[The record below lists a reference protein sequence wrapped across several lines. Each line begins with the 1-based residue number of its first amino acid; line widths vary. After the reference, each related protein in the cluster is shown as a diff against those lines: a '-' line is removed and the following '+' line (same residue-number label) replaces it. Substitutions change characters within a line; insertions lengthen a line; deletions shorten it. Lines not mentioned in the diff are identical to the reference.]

1 MKSSIIEGSCE
12 MTICPLRREA
22 TSICRTTFGMI
33 AKLMFATLTV
43 IVAGGCAGNMQA
55 IIRGEGTPVV
65 FSFEQGFSSDFY
77 SAEIDGERF
86 TGRAVMADSSS
97 AFSSL
102 YGAGVYLSGSSYVTT
117 GNFKATLLGDR
128 GSTLRCLMQYAV
140 VKASLLREVLVNV
153 SIVMGVTLIL
163 FGKRKKISP
172 YLFKTKLGWGS
183 SKHPLAR
190 VLSPTPPQESICGF
204 PLSRE

>member
-1 MKSSIIEGSCE
+1 

-102 YGAGVYLSGSSYVTT
+102 YGAGVYLSGSTYVTT

-128 GSTLRCLMQYAV
+128 GSTLRCLMQYASSEGFTPSGGV
-140 VKASLLREVLVNV
+140 GECVHSDGRYID
-153 SIVMGVTLIL
+153 IV
-163 FGKRKKISP
+163 
-172 YLFKTKLGWGS
+172 W
-183 SKHPLAR
+183 
-190 VLSPTPPQESICGF
+190 
-204 PLSRE
+204 

>member
-1 MKSSIIEGSCE
+1 MTRMAVRKPLETNWTAVHSTIGPHEKFNNGRFCE

-43 IVAGGCAGNMQA
+43 IVTGGCAGNMQA

-65 FSFEQGFSSDFY
+65 FSFEQEFSSDFY

-86 TGRAVMADSSS
+86 TGRAVMAGASS
-97 AFSSL
+97 AFSSM
-102 YGAGVYLSGSSYVTT
+102 YGSGVYLSGSSYVTT

-128 GSTLRCLMQYAV
+128 GSTLRCLMQYASSGGYTPSGGVGECVHSDGRFIDV
-140 VKASLLREVLVNV
+140 V
-153 SIVMGVTLIL
+153 
-163 FGKRKKISP
+163 
-172 YLFKTKLGWGS
+172 W
-183 SKHPLAR
+183 
-190 VLSPTPPQESICGF
+190 
-204 PLSRE
+204 